1 MSTKKLDKEIKKK
14 LKIYKKKYFAYP
26 KYNSTIAKSFE
37 RLEARMKLAEKLS
50 TNKPNEF
57 RRKMLAYSNN
67 NFYLIEYLYYW
78 QNINVSKLNDMKR
91 HSEVSLKEMITGL
104 EENIKIRDEMI
115 KQCVSGKIPNIN
127 LNQLAEKEVIGR
139 LTCELY
145 KVDDS
150 IKISWNKSDPLK
162 NDPMK
167 EKKKQLFVNIWR
179 YIRNKLIIS
188 KKENVITTKTP
199 SKETKTNVL
208 PQDKKTI
215 SHAKVIAEEAMRYR
229 ALKKANHSPTFQPY
243 R

>member
-14 LKIYKKKYFAYP
+14 LKIFKKKYFVYP
-26 KYNSTIAKSFE
+26 QYDSTIEQSLA
-37 RLEARMKLAEKLS
+37 RLEARAKFAETLRSHKLS
-50 TNKPNEF
+50 DF
-57 RRKMLAYSNN
+57 GARMLAYSNN

-91 HSEVSLKEMITGL
+91 HPEVYLKEMITGL

-115 KQCVSGKIPNIN
+115 KQCVSGKIPNIK
-127 LNQLAEKEVIGR
+127 LNKHAEKEVIGR

-150 IKISWNKSDPLK
+150 IKISWNKSDSIK